1 MTHAARSHDGF
12 ERLQAIR
19 DDMEKLSEEAQRL
32 ETKLAAEI
40 RLKEAALAMGN
51 AMAVL
56 IKLNRQATITDQDRM
71 QMRGVR
77 KQLVNVLGALKTE
90 KAA

>member
-1 MTHAARSHDGF
+1 MTHAARSHDAF
-12 ERLQAIR
+12 EQLQKIR

-77 KQLVNVLGALKTE
+77 KQLENVLGALKTE

>member
-1 MTHAARSHDGF
+1 MSHASRSHDAF
-12 ERLQAIR
+12 EQLQKIR

-77 KQLVNVLGALKTE
+77 KQLENVLGALKTE